1 MAAAAP
7 PPPNLDAEARQ
18 AVARAC
24 DALITRQQLFAIFD
38 EKVGAADYARWRRDL
53 IAYVASAGQDFVQA
67 LLFGGVIPAPA
78 QYVDAQVTMD
88 TAAGRP
94 QLTMPQMRQQA
105 MLSVIRCTLQP
116 GGESLR
122 LIALC
127 THAGGMIAAG
137 GVNQDQALRLLD
149 TRWHAADTP
158 EYDLGSEARTLHT
171 MTWPPRCAE
180 IDMYRS
186 LNCLPAMTTGVS

>member
-7 PPPNLDAEARQ
+7 PPPNLDVEARQ

-38 EKVGAADYARWRRDL
+38 EKVGAADYARWRKDL
-53 IAYVASAGQDFVQA
+53 IAFVASAGQDFVKA
-67 LLFGGVIPAPA
+67 LLFVGVIPAPP
-78 QYVDAQVTMD
+78 QYADAQVTMD

-105 MLSVIRCTLQP
+105 MLTVIRSTLQP

-122 LIALC
+122 LIAQCVHGRSCGRHDCRARGCPTRPSAETARHQVALC
-127 THAGGMIAAG
+127 RHP
-137 GVNQDQALRLLD
+137 GV
-149 TRWHAADTP
+149 
-158 EYDLGSEARTLHT
+158 
-171 MTWPPRCAE
+171 
-180 IDMYRS
+180 
-186 LNCLPAMTTGVS
+186 

>member
-24 DALITRQQLFAIFD
+24 DALITRQQFFSTFD
-38 EKVGAADYARWRRDL
+38 EKVGAADFARWRKDL

-67 LLFGGVIPAPA
+67 LLFRGVIPAPP
-78 QYVDAQVTMD
+78 QYGDALVNMD

-105 MLSVIRCTLQP
+105 MLTVIRCTLQP

-122 LIALC
+122 LIAQC
-127 THAGGMIAAG
+127 VHAGGMIAGPG
-137 GVNQDQALRLLD
+137 GAQQDQALRLLD
-149 TRWHAADTP
+149 TRWHSADTP
-158 EYDLGSEARTLHT
+158 EY
-171 MTWPPRCAE
+171 
-180 IDMYRS
+180 
-186 LNCLPAMTTGVS
+186 GVMLRLTIA

>member
-7 PPPNLDAEARQ
+7 PPPNPDAEARQ
-18 AVARAC
+18 IVARAC
-24 DALITRQQLFAIFD
+24 DALINRQQFFSTFD
-38 EKVGAADYARWRRDL
+38 EKVGATDYARWRRDL

-67 LLFGGVIPAPA
+67 LLFPGVIPAPA

-122 LIALC
+122 LIAQC

-137 GVNQDQALRLLD
+137 GVNHDQALRLLD
-149 TRWHAADTP
+149 TRYRAS
-158 EYDLGSEARTLHT
+158 G
-171 MTWPPRCAE
+171 RCQ
-180 IDMYRS
+180 RCGWTVFG
-186 LNCLPAMTTGVS
+186 LFFF